1 MVLWKCSNV
10 GTPIDGQKRNSASIF
25 GPISL
30 LKGNKYILSAENTE
44 IDADSYKIVNGAKL
58 VWQWYHMFF
67 QKIYIYRLNIW
78 YKIIEILH
86 FWKRYFGEFSF
97 LPICRGS
104 LKLSWW
110 FAPLRCSAVNFLWIP
125 PTLIKESDSIERVP
139 VRSDWPMDERT
150 VYSRDLIWYLL

>member
-1 MVLWKCSNV
+1 MVLWKWSNEQ
-10 GTPIDGQKRNSASIF
+10 TPIDGQKRNSASIF

-44 IDADSYKIVNGAKL
+44 IDADSYKIVKGAKL
-58 VWQWYHMFF
+58 FDKDSICSF
-67 QKIYIYRLNIW
+67 KKYIYRLNIW

-110 FAPLRCSAVNFLWIP
+110 FTPLRCPAVNFLWIP
-125 PTLIKESDSIERVP
+125 PTLIKQSDSKERVP
-139 VRSDWPMDERT
+139 VRSAPMDERT